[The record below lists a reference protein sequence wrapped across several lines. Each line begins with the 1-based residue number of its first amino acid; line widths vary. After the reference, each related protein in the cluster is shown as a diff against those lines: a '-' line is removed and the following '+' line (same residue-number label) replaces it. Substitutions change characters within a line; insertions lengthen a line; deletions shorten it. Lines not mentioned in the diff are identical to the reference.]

1 MAALEDLI
9 KTTKE
14 ENAKTR
20 ALNEKLASGRR
31 ENNQFASNEEIAVA
45 KESLKKEDDLISL
58 QKRTLN
64 ISSARFEEA
73 QELSIAIKA
82 QEAVMQEQSDS
93 LELLGITAS
102 EDDNYKKEEQK
113 LAKMQLQLAKTT
125 GSKDAEKSARDKLG
139 ENKMLTYM
147 KNTAGFLGGIA
158 KQGMQKVK
166 SGLQGFSKFAFGALA
181 IAALAFLNSPQFDK
195 YYNQIMKVIIPAL
208 SKLYHKVI
216 LPLAKI
222 IKEKLGPLFGDIL
235 LAIDGKKGW
244 TDVIADNL
252 LTIGLIG
259 AALAPSLLFGT
270 VLTGVKTLG
279 SLIKAGYTTK
289 AVTEFMA
296 GSGGKV
302 VGAGLILGGVAL
314 AITDAISGWAKA
326 EDWGVSKTSGA
337 IGGALAGMNSGI
349 KGAFKN
355 AGKYALIGAG
365 IGSIFPVI
373 GTAIG
378 GAVGALIGAVLGYFG
393 GKKVA
398 KAFDEMGKVIS
409 EAWDTLYS
417 AISDSIAGIFDG
429 IKRIFRIGK
438 KLKYKTDPVTGKRVL
453 RDDEQKERTPEQL
466 ARDARN
472 EVRDEDKKLRRNDSN
487 QRTLKNRIDM
497 AQRDVDKDGSD
508 RFFFAE
514 SVEEQQEDRLRL
526 QKLEKEL
533 VALKM
538 DREKMLA
545 STNVISDSSV
555 KVGGATNNNT
565 QQMLMMTHN
574 DPILNLLGG
583 GA

>member
-31 ENNQFASNEEIAVA
+31 ENNQFASNEEITVA

-82 QEAVMQEQSDS
+82 QEAVMQEQSNS

-125 GSKDAEKSARDKLG
+125 GSKDAEKSAKDKLG
-139 ENKMLTYM
+139 ENKMLKYM
-147 KNTAGFLGGIA
+147 KGTFGFLGGIA

-195 YYNQIMKVIIPAL
+195 YYDQIMKVIIPAL
-208 SKLYHKVI
+208 SKIYKKVI

-222 IKEKLGPLFGDIL
+222 IKEKLGKLFDDIL
-235 LAIDGKKGW
+235 LAIDGEKGW

-270 VLTGVKTLG
+270 VFTGVKTLA

-289 AVTEFMA
+289 AVTKFMA
-296 GSGGKV
+296 GAGGKV

-349 KGAFKN
+349 EGAFKN

-393 GKKVA
+393 GEKVA

-429 IKRIFRIGK
+429 IKSIFGGGK
-438 KLKYKTDPVTGKRVL
+438 RMVKDPVTGKQVL
-453 RDDEQKERTPEQL
+453 RDAEQKERTPEQL

-472 EVRDEDKKLRRNDSN
+472 EVRDKDKKLRRNDSS
-487 QRTLKNRIDM
+487 QRSLKNRIDM
-497 AQRDVDKDGSD
+497 AQRDVDKDSSD
-508 RFFFAE
+508 RFFLPE

-545 STNVISDSSV
+545 STNIISDNSV
-555 KVGGATNNNT
+555 KGGSTTNNTT

-574 DPILNLLGG
+574 DPVLNLI
-583 GA
+583 AT

>member
-31 ENNQFASNEEIAVA
+31 ENNQFASKEEITVA

-125 GSKDAEKSARDKLG
+125 GSKDAEKGAKDKLG

-222 IKEKLGPLFGDIL
+222 IKEINSPEYPIY
-235 LAIDGKKGW
+235 
-244 TDVIADNL
+244 
-252 LTIGLIG
+252 
-259 AALAPSLLFGT
+259 
-270 VLTGVKTLG
+270 VKI
-279 SLIKAGYTTK
+279 SIK
-289 AVTEFMA
+289 
-296 GSGGKV
+296 
-302 VGAGLILGGVAL
+302 I
-314 AITDAISGWAKA
+314 
-326 EDWGVSKTSGA
+326 
-337 IGGALAGMNSGI
+337 
-349 KGAFKN
+349 
-355 AGKYALIGAG
+355 
-365 IGSIFPVI
+365 
-373 GTAIG
+373 
-378 GAVGALIGAVLGYFG
+378 
-393 GKKVA
+393 
-398 KAFDEMGKVIS
+398 
-409 EAWDTLYS
+409 
-417 AISDSIAGIFDG
+417 
-429 IKRIFRIGK
+429 
-438 KLKYKTDPVTGKRVL
+438 
-453 RDDEQKERTPEQL
+453 
-466 ARDARN
+466 
-472 EVRDEDKKLRRNDSN
+472 
-487 QRTLKNRIDM
+487 
-497 AQRDVDKDGSD
+497 
-508 RFFFAE
+508 
-514 SVEEQQEDRLRL
+514 
-526 QKLEKEL
+526 
-533 VALKM
+533 
-538 DREKMLA
+538 
-545 STNVISDSSV
+545 
-555 KVGGATNNNT
+555 
-565 QQMLMMTHN
+565 
-574 DPILNLLGG
+574 
-583 GA
+583 

>member
-31 ENNQFASNEEIAVA
+31 ENNQFASNEEITVA

-73 QELSIAIKA
+73 RELGIAIKA
-82 QEAVMQEQSDS
+82 QETVMKEQSDS

-125 GSKDAEKSARDKLG
+125 GSKDAEKGAKDKLG

-235 LAIDGKKGW
+235 LAIDGEKSW
-244 TDVIADNL
+244 TEVLKDNL

-349 KGAFKN
+349 EGAFKN

-393 GKKVA
+393 GEKVA

-429 IKRIFRIGK
+429 IKSIFGGGK
-438 KLKYKTDPVTGKRVL
+438 RMVKDPVTGKQVL
-453 RDDEQKERTPEQL
+453 RDAEQKERTPEQL

-497 AQRDVDKDGSD
+497 AQRDVDKDDSD
-508 RFFFAE
+508 RFFLPE

-555 KVGGATNNNT
+555 KVGGATNNTT
-565 QQMLMMTHN
+565 QQMMMMTQN
-574 DPILNLLGG
+574 NPVLNLIGT
-583 GA
+583 